1 MNNMSMAALCALM
14 VLTACAPD
22 GDQASPQIAGSER
35 QALEQARDVEVQ
47 LQQSAEKTRQQID
60 EASQ

>member
-14 VLTACAPD
+14 VLTACTPD

-35 QALEQARDVEVQ
+35 QALDQARGVEAQ

>member
-1 MNNMSMAALCALM
+1 MNKLSMTVLCALM
-14 VLTACAPD
+14 VLAACTPD

-35 QALEQARDVEVQ
+35 QALEQARGVEAQ

>member
-1 MNNMSMAALCALM
+1 MNNLSMAALCALM
-14 VLTACAPD
+14 VLAACTPD

-35 QALEQARDVEVQ
+35 QALEQARGVEAQ